1 MSRKTG
7 SRKAMSET
15 ELLGIISDTIRNV
28 NNGKIDTKQAR
39 EIYSG
44 ARAMCSVVNTKLK
57 VLKYS
62 QESGTTTKFLE

>member
-7 SRKAMSET
+7 SRKTMTET
-15 ELLGIISDTIRNV
+15 ELLGILSDTIRNV
-28 NNGKIDTKQAR
+28 NNGTIDTKQAR

-57 VLKYS
+57 VLKHS
-62 QESGTTTKFLE
+62 KDSGDTTKFLE